1 MIPKVWLCLEV
12 LCYMT
17 YFIFNK
23 FNFTQHTVICHLS
36 KYILSFFAH
45 LCRVALVCLDLRV
58 LLEVVV
64 LLVCLDREEREVSLA
79 HQDLL

>member
-1 MIPKVWLCLEV
+1 MCLNT
-12 LCYMT
+12 L
-17 YFIFNK
+17 FF
-23 FNFTQHTVICHLS
+23 
-36 KYILSFFAH
+36 FFAP

-64 LLVCLDREEREVSLA
+64 LSVCLDREERKVSLA